1 MLVSGASL
9 VGAEHP
15 LLQQR
20 NGQVDT
26 RQQFVLAFRL
36 MSLHLPIMNI
46 SLQFPVRIE
55 AVGANGASG
64 LNALPDEAMKGFAIK
79 IWDTRHADTPNSPA
93 ISFSGH
99 DNHCFVQNSAPS
111 WLHQIPLCPNTFHP
125 LQRPHAAA
133 RDPASPWP
141 VAVYGA
147 SARLFGSC
155 PSRESAAIP

>member
-1 MLVSGASL
+1 MLVSGAPL

-15 LLQQR
+15 SLQQR

-26 RQQFVLAFRL
+26 RQQFVAFRL

-79 IWDTRHADTPNSPA
+79 IWDTRHADTPIPLPSASAATIIIALFKTLRP
-93 ISFSGH
+93 
-99 DNHCFVQNSAPS
+99 VAPS
-111 WLHQIPLCPNTFHP
+111 DSIVPQYVSSTSTIPRSRS
-125 LQRPHAAA
+125 RPGLTMAC
-133 RDPASPWP
+133 RSLWSISQ
-141 VAVYGA
+141 AV
-147 SARLFGSC
+147 R
-155 PSRESAAIP
+155 

>member
-15 LLQQR
+15 SLQQR

-26 RQQFVLAFRL
+26 RQQFVAFRL

-79 IWDTRHADTPNSPA
+79 
-93 ISFSGH
+93 F
-99 DNHCFVQNSAPS
+99 APGY
-111 WLHQIPLCPNTFHP
+111 
-125 LQRPHAAA
+125 
-133 RDPASPWP
+133 WP
-141 VAVYGA
+141 GALRLKRRGRWPEQVTKKITEA
-147 SARLFGSC
+147 SAV
-155 PSRESAAIP
+155 

>member
-1 MLVSGASL
+1 MLVNGASL

-15 LLQQR
+15 SLQQR

-26 RQQFVLAFRL
+26 RQQFVAFRL

-111 WLHQIPLCPNTFHP
+111 GSIRFHSFYP
-125 LQRPHAAA
+125 LQRIHATA
-133 RDPASPWP
+133 RNPASPWP

-155 PSRESAAIP
+155 PSR